1 MPRVIKLLFD
11 KAAYSE
17 RDHAYAM
24 QSISDNPTL
33 NPQNGPTRNH
43 PLAFE
48 AASTVHAHI
57 TNRALSKPH
66 PPSLNL
72 TVRNGRGNRGW
83 LPFCNS
89 IDGGCCLVRGPLPM
103 SPKIIY
109 RVEQKNPAKFVD
121 TCSVR
126 ADRLCIGC
134 LGQQAE
140 RGWEIQTCRNFF
152 ARPRTWM
159 WN

>member
-1 MPRVIKLLFD
+1 MPRVISLLCD

-33 NPQNGPTRNH
+33 NPQNVPTRNH

-72 TVRNGRGNRGW
+72 TVRNGRGTGDGS
-83 LPFCNS
+83 PFAIQLMAVVAS
-89 IDGGCCLVRGPLPM
+89 FAVRFPCRQRLYTGL
-103 SPKIIY
+103 SK
-109 RVEQKNPAKFVD
+109 KNPAKFGD
-121 TCSVR
+121 TFSVR
-126 ADRLCIGC
+126 ADELSIGC
-134 LGQQAE
+134 LVQWAE
-140 RGWEIQTCRNFF
+140 RGQQFSNMQEFF
-152 ARPRTWM
+152 CTTL
-159 WN
+159 